1 MWSEAVVVI
10 QVKRRTTSLSCV
22 TRFIYAPLGPV
33 PLAIRCGPTLPRVL
47 PPLDS
52 ALRRGQCAHLH
63 MAKTFAVTN
72 EREKT

>member
-47 PPLDS
+47 APVDRVL
-52 ALRRGQCAHLH
+52 
-63 MAKTFAVTN
+63 
-72 EREKT
+72 